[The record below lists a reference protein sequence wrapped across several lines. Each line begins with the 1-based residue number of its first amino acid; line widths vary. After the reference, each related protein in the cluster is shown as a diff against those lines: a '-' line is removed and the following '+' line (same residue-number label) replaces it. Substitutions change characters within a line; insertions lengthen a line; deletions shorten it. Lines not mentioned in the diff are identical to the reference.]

1 MAEITIRSEQDAAA
15 LLERYFDNE
24 IDQSTPLSIQF
35 DGWPVLTMRLEGE
48 GFDQS
53 ITPSVMKGFI
63 ELQSAIY
70 KAVAIERYGPG
81 GRLSQAERDELEFK
95 IKVGKGSSI
104 YNIDLQSLATTLIN
118 KAVPTMDPTTA
129 AVTIVSLA
137 LVWAGRSAWN
147 SYLDNRKNIRADEL
161 KSEVEREHLQ
171 TLQFMSEE
179 ETKRM
184 ALLQRVIEQVPTV
197 DNASRL
203 TDDARGDVLK
213 MLRRTE
219 SASIGEID
227 LDPEIAMT
235 LAKNA
240 RRKSVEVRLDGEYRI
255 IKNDITDPDA
265 FKVRLRNTK
274 NKSEVEARVQDDS
287 VNDALKNRIQQ
298 AEWLREPIKLRI
310 NAKSLDGEIKNA
322 VVIGLQEE

>member
-1 MAEITIRSEQDAAA
+1 
-15 LLERYFDNE
+15 
-24 IDQSTPLSIQF
+24 
-35 DGWPVLTMRLEGE
+35 
-48 GFDQS
+48 
-53 ITPSVMKGFI
+53 
-63 ELQSAIY
+63 
-70 KAVAIERYGPG
+70 
-81 GRLSQAERDELEFK
+81 
-95 IKVGKGSSI
+95 
-104 YNIDLQSLATTLIN
+104 
-118 KAVPTMDPTTA
+118 MDPTTA

-219 SASIGEID
+219 SASIGETD

-240 RRKSVEVRLDGEYRI
+240 RRTSVEVRLDGEYRI

-310 NAKSLDGEIKNA
+310 NAKSLDGEIKKA

>member
-1 MAEITIRSEQDAAA
+1 
-15 LLERYFDNE
+15 
-24 IDQSTPLSIQF
+24 
-35 DGWPVLTMRLEGE
+35 
-48 GFDQS
+48 
-53 ITPSVMKGFI
+53 
-63 ELQSAIY
+63 
-70 KAVAIERYGPG
+70 
-81 GRLSQAERDELEFK
+81 
-95 IKVGKGSSI
+95 
-104 YNIDLQSLATTLIN
+104 
-118 KAVPTMDPTTA
+118 MDPTTA